1 MSNRRRFTPRLHSS
15 VIFVTGLL
23 LPALAF
29 AWSQEATFMARVH
42 QHEFSRATLKSEGCK
57 LQLRLFFDAPEAA
70 NQSESKARN
79 EYRVRAR
86 VNLDGGRAL
95 LTPVFHSLTPG
106 ARSYDYTKDTA
117 SEACWAKTEAKILGV
132 DVEGCR
138 GASCTPAP
146 FK

>member
-1 MSNRRRFTPRLHSS
+1 MGS
-15 VIFVTGLL
+15 L

-29 AWSQEATFMARVH
+29 AWSKEAMFMARVH
-42 QHEFSRATLKSEGCK
+42 KHEFTRATLDNNGCLLK
-57 LQLRLFFDAPEAA
+57 LRLFFDAPEAA
-70 NQSESKARN
+70 YQSESKARN
-79 EYRVRAR
+79 EYRFHAR

-95 LTPVFHSLTPG
+95 LTPVFQSLTPG

-117 SEACWAKTEAKILGV
+117 SEACWGKAEAKILGV

-138 GASCTPAP
+138 GASCAPAP